1 MTSVYL
7 DNKIKTIISDNKMKN
22 NKTNFNN
29 ELKNFI

>member
-7 DNKIKTIISDNKMKN
+7 DNEIKIIISDNKMKN